1 MAGHVNNHYLLA
13 IFGVL
18 NEQELLNFDVMN
30 IADDSEKG
38 YRIEVSLS
46 YPAYLHDEH
55 NCFPLGPIKRG
66 IKDEELSPYA
76 KEAWKDLRGKNKRAN
91 NEKLLCTLEDKDF
104 YVLHYRNLK
113 LYLQLGLQIKHIHG
127 ILEFQQE
134 AWLKPYI
141 DFNTR
146 KRMEAKT
153 EFEKNFYKILNVS
166 VFGKLI
172 E

>member
-1 MAGHVNNHYLLA
+1 M
-13 IFGVL
+13 
-18 NEQELLNFDVMN
+18 
-30 IADDSEKG
+30 K
-38 YRIEVSLS
+38 
-46 YPAYLHDEH
+46 
-55 NCFPLGPIKRG
+55 NCLPTQRKRG
-66 IKDEELSPYA
+66 KN
-76 KEAWKDLRGKNKRAN
+76 LRGKSKRAN

-146 KRMEAKT
+146 NEWKRKQNLKKKKKLLQDTQRECIRQINRTTA
-153 EFEKNFYKILNVS
+153 FPLRCGLNELKS
-166 VFGKLI
+166 
-172 E
+172 